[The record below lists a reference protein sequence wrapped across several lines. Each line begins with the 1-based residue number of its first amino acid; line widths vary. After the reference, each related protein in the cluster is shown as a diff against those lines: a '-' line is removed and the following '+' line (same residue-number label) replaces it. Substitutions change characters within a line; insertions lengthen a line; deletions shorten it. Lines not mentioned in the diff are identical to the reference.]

1 MTKGKKILA
10 AVAAPLVLGG
20 FLVATQPGSSLAAA
34 GTPVQSTQTT
44 YGPGLGLGLGRAQGG
59 MLGILSKILGLDL
72 ADLRAERQAGK
83 SIAGIAAEHGISKD
97 QLVDTITAERQKLL
111 DEKVAAGQITPEQAS
126 YCLEN
131 MKERIGQNLERTTV
145 GPNGQG
151 RGGWKA
157 GAPGNSG
164 ARQGMQAGPRGRAGQ
179 GAGFGRGQASS
190 QQ

>member
-10 AVAAPLVLGG
+10 AVAVPLVLGG
-20 FLVATQPGSSLAAA
+20 LLVVTQPESSLAAE
-34 GTPVQSTQTT
+34 GTPVQSIQTT
-44 YGPGLGLGLGRAQGG
+44 YGQGLGLGLGRAQGG
-59 MLGILSKILGLDL
+59 ILGILSKILGLDL

-83 SIAGIAAEHGISKD
+83 SIAEIAAEHGISKD
-97 QLVDTITAERQKLL
+97 QLVDTIMAERQKLL

-145 GPNGQG
+145 GPNSQG
-151 RGGWKA
+151 RGGWMG
-157 GAPGNSG
+157 GAPGNTG